1 MLRFKFDS
9 NVQNSQ
15 KSDNNDNEMYRIENK
30 YKKKP
35 LIIKFHLIII
45 VIIKKIMI
53 ERYYTQKDNK
63 KEAIQYPPLVTSDNG
78 NKNIKYNI

>member
-45 VIIKKIMI
+45 VMI
-53 ERYYTQKDNK
+53 ERYYT
-63 KEAIQYPPLVTSDNG
+63 
-78 NKNIKYNI
+78 

>member
-15 KSDNNDNEMYRIENK
+15 KSDNDDNDMYRIENK

-45 VIIKKIMI
+45 VMI
-53 ERYYTQKDNK
+53 ERYYT
-63 KEAIQYPPLVTSDNG
+63 
-78 NKNIKYNI
+78 